1 MRSLRPLVAAVGLLG
16 ATVSLVQVP
25 ASAAAPPAVQSLSDE
40 RAEAERL
47 RATLTDLRTR
57 SGQSILLLEQAET
70 ALGTAVTRSVALS
83 RELDDA
89 RADARG
95 SERRLDRRVAALYR
109 SGGTVGLWTTLLDA
123 RTPYELA
130 SRKANLDAVVASDAR
145 LRSRAEQG
153 SDRLAGLEQQARD
166 GAAER
171 VRAAQVAEQ
180 QTAALAASMAEQQ
193 ALLSGATERVRQLV
207 EEQRRAAAA
216 EAARRRA
223 VQQAQARPAAF
234 ASQLAQ
240 AAQAGPSG
248 PLTTGGTPSTGTLTV
263 PVGLAYA
270 GPAGACPVAPVH
282 SFTDTWGAPRSGGRK
297 HQGTDVFAPYGSPA
311 YAVVDGVIDKVG
323 NGGLGG
329 ITLWL
334 RGDDGDRY
342 YYAHNAANIAQLGQ
356 RVRAGEQI
364 AYVGTTGNA
373 STTPP
378 HIHFEAHFRGGR
390 ASNPYPWLAALC
402 AG

>member
-109 SGGTVGLWTTLLDA
+109 SGGAVGLWTTLLDA

-171 VRAAQVAEQ
+171 VRAAQVAEE

-207 EEQRRAAAA
+207 EEQRRAAA
-216 EAARRRA
+216 
-223 VQQAQARPAAF
+223 F

-248 PLTTGGTPSTGTLTV
+248 PLTTGGAPSTGTLTV